1 MKIEFTGRQVEV
13 PVELRKLAERKLA
26 KLARL
31 LPGITRAHVIFGMD
45 RHRQVVEV
53 SLHSRQL
60 DLTAREA
67 SRDGGASLAAAVD
80 KLTRQVQRQVGRR
93 RERGRDGA
101 VREARPAPASPG
113 ESRGVDRAEPRIVR
127 SRRPV
132 GKPMSLEEAA
142 AEVVAGDQGF
152 LIFRDPRT
160 ERVNVIF
167 RRKDGNLGLI
177 EPEA

>member
-13 PVELRKLAERKLA
+13 PAELRKLAERKLT
-26 KLARL
+26 KLGRL
-31 LPGITRAHVIFGMD
+31 LPGITRAHVVFAMD

-53 SLHSRQL
+53 SLHSRHL
-60 DLTAREA
+60 DLLAREA
-67 SRDGGASLAAAVD
+67 SRDPGLSLATAVD

-93 RERGRDGA
+93 RERGRNGSAREVRTVGA
-101 VREARPAPASPG
+101 GPREARAP
-113 ESRGVDRAEPRIVR
+113 ESAVPRIVR

-142 AEVVAGDQGF
+142 AEMSGREEGF

-160 ERVNVIF
+160 ERVNVLY

>member
-13 PVELRKLAERKLA
+13 PTELRKLAERKLS

-31 LPGITRAHVIFGMD
+31 LPGITRAHVVFALD

-53 SLHSRQL
+53 SVHSRHL
-60 DLTAREA
+60 DLQAREA
-67 SRDGGASLAAAVD
+67 SRDSGASLAAAVD
-80 KLTRQVQRQVGRR
+80 KLTRQVQREVGRR

-101 VREARPAPASPG
+101 AREATPPREGRAPEGAG
-113 ESRGVDRAEPRIVR
+113 PRIVR
-127 SRRPV
+127 TRRPV

-142 AEVVAGDQGF
+142 VEVLARDEGF

-160 ERVNVIF
+160 ERVNVLY

-177 EPEA
+177 EPEV